1 MIRYHPVSL
10 QEWHICSQ
18 HPKTCPW
25 QEGKKCYKVF
35 QGFAYIPSMCGD
47 ICPLGIRKKCHVSS
61 LTVACMQLLSKGN
74 FSFPIKVWPH
84 LNRHPHAN
92 HGPFAFQNLRLYPV
106 FFDIII
112 CRQHYCPTS
121 WNFKDWCFQRNA
133 LLDCKHSDGAIKP
146 TVHTNTQC
154 ERIISMVYTAT
165 NPVLSLPLQSIWAPM
180 WLSCGGVGKFF
191 RNV

>member
-1 MIRYHPVSL
+1 M
-10 QEWHICSQ
+10 
-18 HPKTCPW
+18 TG
-25 QEGKKCYKVF
+25 GKKML
-35 QGFAYIPSMCGD
+35 QGFSR
-47 ICPLGIRKKCHVSS
+47 ICLHSHYVWGHLPAGYQKKCHVSS
-61 LTVACMQLLSKGN
+61 LIVACMQLLSKAN

-84 LNRHPHAN
+84 LVQSHPTALQTKDYLHSKTC
-92 HGPFAFQNLRLYPV
+92 PYTLF

-112 CRQHYCPTS
+112 CCQHNCRTC
-121 WNFKDWCFQRNA
+121 WNFKDWCLQRNV

-154 ERIISMVYTAT
+154 ERIISTVYTAT

-180 WLSCGGVGKFF
+180 WLSCGEVGKFF